1 MRRLLLGIVCVAGIL
16 GGCTDRSN
24 SDQSNTDQTKEINEL
39 KKQIE
44 QISTEKEALANK
56 IEKER
61 EALEQAMNQQVNNDY
76 SVIPAK
82 DIEKYPQTLYKSTT
96 LDLDGDG
103 EEEIIELYVNAGKM
117 ENGLF
122 AWDDGQSWL
131 LVVKDGEKTYPLFDE
146 FVQNGSIEFST
157 GRFNKKPGIVMIMAS
172 HSDRKVQKFTF
183 DENESGYQKET
194 FYKKENTN
202 NMDNEPASHA
212 FFNDAFKLMEPAFA
226 AKTVAVLEAGE
237 ETLKEAD
244 ERWLII
250 EPILADLYNAR
261 GLLEMV
267 AELNP
272 ELNVSLD
279 GAIDLLNQ
287 MIKMRP
293 TVEQMDQLRDIHD
306 VFKNI
311 ETDELIIKGEN
322 QIHPEIL
329 EKLQKIDFIP

>member
-39 KKQIE
+39 KKRIE
-44 QISTEKEALANK
+44 QISSEKEALVNT
-56 IEKER
+56 IEEER
-61 EALEQAMNQQVNNDY
+61 EALELAMNQQVNNDY
-76 SVIPAK
+76 SMIVAK
-82 DIEKYPQTLYKSTT
+82 DIEKYPKTLYKSTT

-103 EEEIIELYVNAGKM
+103 EDEIIELYVNAGKM

-157 GRFNKKPGIVMIMAS
+157 GRFNKKPGIVMIMSS
-172 HSDRKVQKFTF
+172 HSDRKVQKFTY
-183 DENESGYQKET
+183 DENENGYQKET

-202 NMDNEPASHA
+202 NVDNEPASYA
-212 FFNDAFKLMEPAFA
+212 FFNDAFELMDLAFA
-226 AKTVAVLEAGE
+226 TKTLSVLEAGE
-237 ETLKEAD
+237 ETHKEED
-244 ERWLII
+244 ERRLII
-250 EPILADLYNAR
+250 EPILADVYNAR

-279 GAIDLLNQ
+279 GAIDLLNK
-287 MIKMRP
+287 MIKIPP
-293 TVEQMDQLRDIHD
+293 TVEQMDQLRAIHD
-306 VFKNI
+306 VFKSI
-311 ETDELIIKGEN
+311 ETDELISKGEN
-322 QIHPEIL
+322 QIHPDVQ
-329 EKLQKIDFIP
+329 EKLQRIHFIP